1 MNLTQPLHKA
11 LIECPQAEALACAG
25 RRWTWAA
32 FTDRVARLAA
42 VLQQLGLQPGDRV
55 GMLGMNSD
63 HCVVFFHAARRRYA
77 AVVAMYH
84 DQGLAPLKMAAFD
97 RGVNVTLGLPIVRTC
112 PDHGVAYDIAGQGRA
127 DPGSMREAIRLAARL
142 ARRPNPWLRFRRR
155 P

>member
-1 MNLTQPLHKA
+1 KA

-63 HCVVFFHAARRRYA
+63 LYVVFFHAVWWAGGVVNPVNLRWSA
-77 AVVAMYH
+77 AE
-84 DQGLAPLKMAAFD
+84 
-97 RGVNVTLGLPIVRTC
+97 I
-112 PDHGVAYDIAGQGRA
+112 AYSLDDCDTRI
-127 DPGSMREAIRLAARL
+127 LL
-142 ARRPNPWLRFRRR
+142 
-155 P
+155 